1 MAPQYPYGGNVGAGN
16 AYKDAIRQ
24 TQLDADAARKIIE
37 RGGTPTRMAAQSP
50 GFLQRLKGIKGP
62 AGLAIL
68 GSLIDATRI
77 PGDMQEARDE
87 GRDPNRAL
95 VESLSGIGLGG
106 LLSAV
111 NSAFVAEPG
120 DPLLSPMIVGYK
132 SYEGGDEMGRKGARK
147 FLNFVLGEEEIT
159 NNDMSNQEGYDGYR
173 GPGGA
178 PDSGEMTDAELAAL
192 NETIQPIVP
201 ESVNPPAPVP
211 PRVESGSSAALPGRD
226 SVLSTPNN
234 MQSELLKEA
243 TTMRRAKEMKELGI
257 TGGDEA
263 MNKGSKMY
271 KWLSIHG
278 DMADNLIRDKR
289 MREVRLAREFDR
301 DLPIDARGLDG
312 QMGNFEAFREI
323 A

>member
-1 MAPQYPYGGNVGAGN
+1 MDSFRSIEKAGPTIDVDVLKDVVRPYTGAV
-16 AYKDAIRQ
+16 
-24 TQLDADAARKIIE
+24 RKA
-37 RGGTPTRMAAQSP
+37 GSP
-50 GFLQRLKGIKGP
+50 GFFQRLKGIKGP

-77 PGDMQEARDE
+77 PGDMQKARNE

-178 PDSGEMTDAELAAL
+178 P
-192 NETIQPIVP
+192 IVP
-201 ESVNPPAPVP
+201 ESVNPPAPQV

-263 MNKGSKMY
+263 MNKGSAMH

-301 DLPIDARGLDG
+301 DLPTDARELDG
-312 QMGNFEAFREI
+312 QMGNFEAFRET